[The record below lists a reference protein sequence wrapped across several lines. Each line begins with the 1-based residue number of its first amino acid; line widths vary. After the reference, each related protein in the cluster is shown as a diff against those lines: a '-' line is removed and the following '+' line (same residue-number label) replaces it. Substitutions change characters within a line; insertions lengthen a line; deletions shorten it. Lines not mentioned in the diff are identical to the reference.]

1 MSQKEELP
9 YQFRKVPRMNKK
21 GVTLIVTTSPIPT
34 HPSTS
39 LVDTALESV
48 LKMNYPF
55 AEVIVSYDMP
65 PRGEKA
71 SYREYK
77 KIMKKKYPQFT
88 HLPMKKHGHF
98 IGSFY
103 NALAHTQTEHFFMLQ
118 HDIKL
123 AKEFPIEK
131 CLKYTFDWNIIA
143 THHLKDGLKE
153 THWFPIFEQKN
164 KDLWKV
170 WGWSERIFLSK
181 RDWMMDKIYHYYT
194 SGDTRNFIEKVF
206 HNKFKELWQKQSG
219 LKGYREFARHKITRD
234 EMKEYNKFWNEWK
247 CFALK
252 SNVAYH
258 VHLFGRTAKT
268 KKRGGGP
275 KGKTKDKTRKLVR
288 KKYKN
293 ISAIDCAKKNPKSRD
308 KTLKC
313 LEQKQKDFK
322 SLQKEYAQEMKL
334 LKKEMEDYEKNMI
347 AFVKESD
354 GCKKHAPDMDKIKK
368 CIMELTTKH
377 KSIFEDKD
385 MSKLYT
391 DDMRDKLHRLVDHT
405 QKVNLGELGGM
416 VKKMKAGLESSGAPP
431 RSKRTVKKGA
441 GGKWAWK
448 PSDAKIKKKDKCCRC
463 HYYRTKSGQ
472 LRKLRGPWGHC
483 SYDMANCCKDKK
495 TIEKT
500 K

>member
-1 MSQKEELP
+1 MPQKEELP
-9 YQFRKVPRMNKK
+9 YKFQKVPRVNKK

-65 PRGEKA
+65 PRREKA

-88 HLPMKKHGHF
+88 HLPMTKHGHF

-103 NALAHTQTEHFFMLQ
+103 NALAHTRTEHFFMLQ

-131 CLKYTFDWNIIA
+131 CLKYTTFDWNIIA

-153 THWFPIFEQKN
+153 THWFPIFEQQN

-219 LKGYREFARHKITRD
+219 LKGYREFARHKITRE

-268 KKRGGGP
+268 KKKKKRTKKPVVGGGY
-275 KGKTKDKTRKLVR
+275 KSEMRKARMNSSRSRSKCKRKYTLSTVDSTWIRENRKLWSDDTKQFTRCRKREKEKYKESVR
-288 KKYKN
+288 KVN
-293 ISAIDCAKKNPKSRD
+293 
-308 KTLKC
+308 
-313 LEQKQKDFK
+313 QKFK
-322 SLQKEYAQEMKL
+322 AVS
-334 LKKEMEDYEKNMI
+334 
-347 AFVKESD
+347 
-354 GCKKHAPDMDKIKK
+354 
-368 CIMELTTKH
+368 
-377 KSIFEDKD
+377 
-385 MSKLYT
+385 
-391 DDMRDKLHRLVDHT
+391 
-405 QKVNLGELGGM
+405 
-416 VKKMKAGLESSGAPP
+416 
-431 RSKRTVKKGA
+431 
-441 GGKWAWK
+441 
-448 PSDAKIKKKDKCCRC
+448 KKDKQELKKNCCKC

-483 SYDMANCCKDKK
+483 SYDMTNCCKDKK

>member
-1 MSQKEELP
+1 MPQKEELP
-9 YQFRKVPRMNKK
+9 YQFRKVPSVNKK

-65 PRGEKA
+65 PKGEKA

-131 CLKYTFDWNIIA
+131 CLKWLNTFDWNIIA

-153 THWFPIFEQKN
+153 THWFPIFEQQN

-219 LKGYREFARHKITRD
+219 LKGYREFAKHKITRD
-234 EMKEYNKFWNEWK
+234 EMKEYNKFWDEWK

-258 VHLFGRTAKT
+258 VHLFGRTAMAKKKKKT
-268 KKRGGGP
+268 KRTKKPKRGN
-275 KGKTKDKTRKLVR
+275 KKTKYL
-288 KKYKN
+288 
-293 ISAIDCAKKNPKSRD
+293 
-308 KTLKC
+308 
-313 LEQKQKDFK
+313 
-322 SLQKEYAQEMKL
+322 
-334 LKKEMEDYEKNMI
+334 
-347 AFVKESD
+347 
-354 GCKKHAPDMDKIKK
+354 IK
-368 CIMELTTKH
+368 
-377 KSIFEDKD
+377 
-385 MSKLYT
+385 
-391 DDMRDKLHRLVDHT
+391 
-405 QKVNLGELGGM
+405 
-416 VKKMKAGLESSGAPP
+416 
-431 RSKRTVKKGA
+431 
-441 GGKWAWK
+441 
-448 PSDAKIKKKDKCCRC
+448 
-463 HYYRTKSGQ
+463 
-472 LRKLRGPWGHC
+472 
-483 SYDMANCCKDKK
+483 
-495 TIEKT
+495 
-500 K
+500 

>member
-9 YQFRKVPRMNKK
+9 YQFRKVPRVNKK

-65 PRGEKA
+65 PKGEKA

-103 NALAHTQTEHFFMLQ
+103 NALAHTRTEHFFMLQ
-118 HDIKL
+118 HDMEL
-123 AKEFPIEK
+123 VKEFPIDK
-131 CLKYTFDWNIIA
+131 CLQYTTFDWNIIA

-153 THWFPIFEQKN
+153 THWFPIFEQQN

-219 LKGYREFARHKITRD
+219 LKGYREFAKHKITRE

-258 VHLFGRTAKT
+258 VHLFGRTALTAKKKKRT
-268 KKRGGGP
+268 LKRGGAS
-275 KGKTKDKTRKLVR
+275 
-288 KKYKN
+288 KKEQFLNALEPKN
-293 ISAIDCAKKNPKSRD
+293 I
-308 KTLKC
+308 
-313 LEQKQKDFK
+313 
-322 SLQKEYAQEMKL
+322 KETCEKVCAQEKAQYPKILEAQAKMLGNKIDKKKKAELMKKQEKQCPKTCARE
-334 LKKEMEDYEKNMI
+334 LKKISVIAKDPAFSQLVGKFEKME
-347 AFVKESD
+347 
-354 GCKKHAPDMDKIKK
+354 KKP
-368 CIMELTTKH
+368 
-377 KSIFEDKD
+377 
-385 MSKLYT
+385 
-391 DDMRDKLHRLVDHT
+391 
-405 QKVNLGELGGM
+405 
-416 VKKMKAGLESSGAPP
+416 
-431 RSKRTVKKGA
+431 KRTVKPKRKR
-441 GGKWAWK
+441 GK
-448 PSDAKIKKKDKCCRC
+448 
-463 HYYRTKSGQ
+463 
-472 LRKLRGPWGHC
+472 
-483 SYDMANCCKDKK
+483 
-495 TIEKT
+495 
-500 K
+500 